1 MERITYTSLCQRI
14 HTHYVIC
21 KITLVSFVWKK
32 IFREMSSDF
41 QFPCL
46 RWNLA
51 KKKTIRK
58 ISAKKQPIFL
68 SLSIAVKTYYSIPSA
83 NNLISPSCRHKCCV
97 RFTQDRK
104 LWLQF
109 CQHLLAT
116 TSYKH
121 LQRFPQ
127 TSKHSPFY
135 TLQQP
140 CWQSYMASRSL

>member
-1 MERITYTSLCQRI
+1 MQNHFGKFCMKKDLQRD
-14 HTHYVIC
+14 VIRFSIPLLTMKSC
-21 KITLVSFVWKK
+21 EKK
-32 IFREMSSDF
+32 
-41 QFPCL
+41 
-46 RWNLA
+46 N
-51 KKKTIRK
+51 IRK